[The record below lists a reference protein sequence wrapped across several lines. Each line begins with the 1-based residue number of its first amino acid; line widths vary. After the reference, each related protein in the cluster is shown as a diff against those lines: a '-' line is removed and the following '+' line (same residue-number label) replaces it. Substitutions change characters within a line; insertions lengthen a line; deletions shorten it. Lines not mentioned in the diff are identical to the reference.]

1 MIISIEDFEVNKS
14 EIEKVKSI
22 IDELA
27 ESLVEVAHNPQ
38 MTVTISCKLCEPM
51 NEEDIT

>member
-14 EIEKVKSI
+14 KIEKVKSI
-22 IDELA
+22 LDELA
-27 ESLVEVAHNPQ
+27 EIAHNLQ

-51 NEEDIT
+51 NEENIT